1 MLRLL
6 PLLLSAGCVT
16 SEFERMSRLER
27 EVHLAHVRHSAES
40 QMSAWL
46 ARADGSEILSI
57 NADRRVA
64 GASTVKVLV
73 LVEAYAQAEEGT
85 FPLGGDLTYLAEDWM
100 EGGGSMQYE
109 KPGSTWSYRQLIRK
123 MIVESDDIA
132 SNMILKRLGM
142 RNVNARAVTLGM
154 QATRFERLFGDE
166 EARRRRGLENW
177 TTAREM
183 GRLMLAI
190 FRREILTPAAC
201 DEMIEL
207 LEKTPRGRI
216 AAGVPKFTPVGH
228 KGGNLPGIRHDVGW
242 VRVPGHPYVLS
253 VFLDNTLPSKR
264 SEDSGQVEDPGILA
278 IEAIARVVYGALGPT
293 DE

>member
-1 MLRLL
+1 MRRLF
-6 PLLLSAGCVT
+6 PVLLLAGCVT

-40 QMSAWL
+40 EMSAWI

-57 NADRRVA
+57 HADRRVP
-64 GASTVKVLV
+64 GASTVKVLI

-85 FPLGGDLTYLAEDWM
+85 FNLAGDVTYLAEDWVD
-100 EGGGSMQYE
+100 GGNSLQYE

-132 SNMILKRLGM
+132 SNILLKRLGM
-142 RNVNARAVTLGM
+142 RSVNARAEKLGM
-154 QATRFERLFGDE
+154 QATRFERLFGD
-166 EARRRRGLENW
+166 RSGLENW

-183 GRLMLAI
+183 GRLMLSI

-201 DEMIEL
+201 DEMIGL

-253 VFLDNTLPSKR
+253 VFLDR
-264 SEDSGQVEDPGILA
+264 VFEWRRGEDPGVSA
-278 IEAIARVVYGALGPT
+278 IEAIARVVYGELGPT